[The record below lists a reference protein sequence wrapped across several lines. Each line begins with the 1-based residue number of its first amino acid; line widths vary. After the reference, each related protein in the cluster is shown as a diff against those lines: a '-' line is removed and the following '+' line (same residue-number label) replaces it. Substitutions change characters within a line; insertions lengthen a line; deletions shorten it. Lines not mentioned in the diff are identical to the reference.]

1 MWTELTSVTCEAC
14 LSPYTLSRAAR
25 GLKRMNGTEDALIKL
40 DHARRCTSMLCSQNL
55 DFPKPAVLTIRFQDE
70 VTVTVFECK

>member
-25 GLKRMNGTEDALIKL
+25 GLKWMNGTEDALIKL
-40 DHARRCTSMLCSQNL
+40 DHA
-55 DFPKPAVLTIRFQDE
+55 P
-70 VTVTVFECK
+70 